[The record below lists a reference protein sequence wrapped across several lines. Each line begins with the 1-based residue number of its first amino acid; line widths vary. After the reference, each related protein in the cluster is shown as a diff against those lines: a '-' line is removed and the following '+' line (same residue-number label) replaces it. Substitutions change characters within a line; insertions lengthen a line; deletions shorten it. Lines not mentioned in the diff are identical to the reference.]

1 MRRRGLLFD
10 GIFRLIAFD
19 INDPSCGGVVLL
31 CEVILML
38 ISNREIIS
46 KIA

>member
-10 GIFRLIAFD
+10 GTFRLIAFG
-19 INDPSCGGVVLL
+19 INDPSCGGVVLF

-38 ISNREIIS
+38 ISNGEIIS
-46 KIA
+46 QIA